1 MDQEAETR
9 LSPGAVSPVV
19 LGVPPVPGALGHP
32 LHGRRRGCG
41 EAHLPSQA
49 TAPEDRTSARLSGLG
64 VLPGPDRR
72 RAWRA
77 PYLLGLAGTGRGTRS
92 PVLDLP
98 GMALIAMAGPARS
111 FGGLDQGVSAQ
122 PSFPEP
128 SEPLCHQPICP
139 GSMRLREHVLV
150 LEALARISY
159 QPAVGRDAAS
169 MVHQERLSP
178 DQG

>member
-1 MDQEAETR
+1 
-9 LSPGAVSPVV
+9 
-19 LGVPPVPGALGHP
+19 
-32 LHGRRRGCG
+32 
-41 EAHLPSQA
+41 
-49 TAPEDRTSARLSGLG
+49 
-64 VLPGPDRR
+64 
-72 RAWRA
+72 
-77 PYLLGLAGTGRGTRS
+77 
-92 PVLDLP
+92 
-98 GMALIAMAGPARS
+98 MALIAMAGPARS

-122 PSFPEP
+122 PIVPEP